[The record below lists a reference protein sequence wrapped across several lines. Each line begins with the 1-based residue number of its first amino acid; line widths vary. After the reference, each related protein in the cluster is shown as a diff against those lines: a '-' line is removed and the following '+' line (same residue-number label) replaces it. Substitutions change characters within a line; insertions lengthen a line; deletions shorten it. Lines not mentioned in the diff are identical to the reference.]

1 MARATAPSPTRSRSC
16 HTSGDTTYKTKPYA
30 MACAGCHVQD
40 TNTAL
45 DHMRQSG
52 SPF

>member
-1 MARATAPSPTRSRSC
+1 
-16 HTSGDTTYKTKPYA
+16 